1 MKLSEKLTAEEVDEM
16 ILETDADDTQC
27 SKQLADVSVP
37 QIANIIVEVV
47 TAFHR
52 SESQNE
58 SLYRSST
65 CQNTHKVMEKIVKDS
80 QSPAASYAQDAKSV
94 SRQDPAAN
102 WRTSCEQARP
112 ASRRHI
118 HEKINHVSKQKG
130 NSIQNQHF

>member
-1 MKLSEKLTAEEVDEM
+1 MMNIIQSHEM

-58 SLYRSST
+58 SLYRSSKILNLP
-65 CQNTHKVMEKIVKDS
+65 QQVTHRMRRVS
-80 QSPAASYAQDAKSV
+80 QDRIQ
-94 SRQDPAAN
+94 Q
-102 WRTSCEQARP
+102 RTGEQVVNKHVQQVEDT
-112 ASRRHI
+112 SMRR
-118 HEKINHVSKQKG
+118 
-130 NSIQNQHF
+130 SIT